1 MYTNKTYKGDW
12 RMFQKNHL
20 YFVLSSYNPI
30 SYSAITPVYS
40 NRNICY
46 IIFLINQIILCIQ
59 FHIELEFVMACNIVV
74 RCPL

>member
-40 NRNICY
+40 NRNIC
-46 IIFLINQIILCIQ
+46 L
-59 FHIELEFVMACNIVV
+59 
-74 RCPL
+74 

>member
-20 YFVLSSYNPI
+20 YFVFFKITFIIIGFLSSYNPI

-40 NRNICY
+40 NRNICLY
-46 IIFLINQIILCIQ
+46 YFQ
-59 FHIELEFVMACNIVV
+59 
-74 RCPL
+74 